1 LVKLRNETLAPPKKG
16 KKSEGF
22 HSAAGLIRY
31 FDSEEESALKI
42 DPRLIIAL
50 CITTVIVVELIAGLT
65 TIYGWW

>member
-1 LVKLRNETLAPPKKG
+1 LAPPKKG

-42 DPRLIIAL
+42 DPRLVIAI
-50 CITTVIVVELIAGLT
+50 CIATIVIVELISVFT
-65 TIYGWW
+65 FHFNWW

>member
-1 LVKLRNETLAPPKKG
+1 MAPPKKG

-42 DPRLIIAL
+42 DPKLILAL
-50 CITTVIVVELIAGLT
+50 CIATVVIVELISVLT
-65 TIYGWW
+65 WSQNWW

>member
-1 LVKLRNETLAPPKKG
+1 MAPPKKG

-42 DPRLIIAL
+42 DPRIIVGL
-50 CITTVIVVELIAGLT
+50 CIATVIIVEAVRAATGAFN
-65 TIYGWW
+65 WWG

>member
-1 LVKLRNETLAPPKKG
+1 MAPPKKG

-42 DPRLIIAL
+42 DPRLILAL
-50 CITTVIVVELIAGLT
+50 CIATVVIVELISVFTSAFN
-65 TIYGWW
+65 WW

>member
-1 LVKLRNETLAPPKKG
+1 MAPPKKS

-42 DPRLIIAL
+42 DPRLIIAI
-50 CITTVIVVELIAGLT
+50 CIATVVIVELISVLT
-65 TIYGWW
+65 TTLNWW

>member
-1 LVKLRNETLAPPKKG
+1 MAPPKKG

-42 DPRLIIAL
+42 DPRLIVAL
-50 CITTVIVVELIAGLT
+50 CIATVIVVELIAGLT
-65 TIYGWW
+65 SIYSWW

>member
-1 LVKLRNETLAPPKKG
+1 LVKKRNETLAPPKKG

-42 DPRLIIAL
+42 DPRLIIAV
-50 CITTVIVVELIAGLT
+50 CIATVIIVELIAGLT
-65 TIYGWW
+65 TFYGWW

>member
-1 LVKLRNETLAPPKKG
+1 MAPPKKS

-42 DPRLIIAL
+42 DPRLIVGL
-50 CITTVIVVELIAGLT
+50 CIATVIIVELLAAMT
-65 TIYGWW
+65 RTFNWW

>member
-1 LVKLRNETLAPPKKG
+1 MAPPKKG

-42 DPRLIIAL
+42 DPKLILAL
-50 CITTVIVVELIAGLT
+50 CIATIIIVELISVLT
-65 TIYGWW
+65 STLNWW